1 MNIQDYKGVY
11 VFVQQVD
18 SQISGVSYEL
28 LGKARELA
36 DTLNTEVG
44 AILLGS
50 NVEKLADSLAE
61 YGADSVIVVDSEEL
75 KEYRTEPY
83 AHAITTIVEK
93 YKPEIILCNAVFS
106 SYCCF
111 PSASW

>member
-50 NVEKLADSLAE
+50 NVEKLADSLA
-61 YGADSVIVVDSEEL
+61 
-75 KEYRTEPY
+75 RPQQT
-83 AHAITTIVEK
+83 
-93 YKPEIILCNAVFS
+93 N
-106 SYCCF
+106 
-111 PSASW
+111 